1 MSVPKTGRPGRAGT
15 SDDGDPDDGR
25 GASDGQRLATRPF
38 IDLVIAQLWFG
49 FAYATF
55 LLLPKL
61 LAADYHAGA
70 DQVGFVMAAFGVLSL
85 AASPGI
91 GPVIARLGS
100 RGTMRAANLVLAA
113 SALGFLAMGG
123 ANLYAAFLRGLQGV
137 AWALAFGGGMALCA
151 QIAPPA
157 RLGQALGIF
166 GAASLGM
173 SAVGPVLA
181 EPLAARFGARA
192 VFVLAAVAAAIGAY
206 RCGRLPADEHHVAND
221 NGQVRRRDGRWEA
234 VWARMPIY
242 VALATISLAGS
253 ALFSFVAPFALAS
266 GVGDVQAFFV
276 AYTLAALVSRFGIA
290 RVVDRGGHR
299 PAAAGAGLV
308 YGAAVGAMA
317 VLGPFHLVLVGAAF
331 GVAHGIIYPSL
342 MALVLTD
349 VGARDRPRLLG
360 WANGVMNLGIVALA
374 PLGTLI
380 QRTSYPTAFGELGA
394 VTSLMALVLLA
405 PAGRRLRRALGWS

>member
-1 MSVPKTGRPGRAGT
+1 MSATLPES
-15 SDDGDPDDGR
+15 SDDSDPDDCR
-25 GASDGQRLATRPF
+25 GASDAQRLATRPF

-61 LAADYHAGA
+61 LAADYHADAG
-70 DQVGFVMAAFGVLSL
+70 QVGFVMAAFGVLSL
-85 AASPGI
+85 AASPAI
-91 GPVIARLGS
+91 GPIIGRLGS

-113 SALGFLAMGG
+113 SALGFLAMRG
-123 ANLYAAFLRGLQGV
+123 AGFYAAFLRGLQGV

-151 QIAPPA
+151 QIAPAP

-166 GAASLGM
+166 GAASLAM

-181 EPLAARFGARA
+181 EPIAARFGARA
-192 VFVLAAVAAAIGAY
+192 TFVVAALAALIGAA
-206 RCGRLPADEHHVAND
+206 RCGRLPDDDEQPAND
-221 NGQVRRRDGRWEA
+221 NGQIRRRDGRWEA

-253 ALFSFVAPFALAS
+253 ALFSFVAPFALAR
-266 GVGDVQAFFV
+266 GVADVQAFFV
-276 AYTLAALVSRFGIA
+276 AYTAAALASRFGIA
-290 RVVDRGGHR
+290 RVVDRGGHSQ
-299 PAAAGAGLV
+299 AAAGAGIL

-317 VLGPFHLVLVGAAF
+317 VLGPFHLVLVGIVF
-331 GVAHGIIYPSL
+331 GIAHGIIYPAL

-349 VGARDRPRLLG
+349 VAPSDRPRLLG

-374 PLGTLI
+374 PLGSLI
-380 QRTSYPTAFGELGA
+380 QRTGYPAAFGQLGA
-394 VTSLMALVLLA
+394 LTALMALLLLA
-405 PAGRRLRRALGWS
+405 PAGRALRRALGWS

>member
-1 MSVPKTGRPGRAGT
+1 MSVPRPGTPGRT
-15 SDDGDPDDGR
+15 EESDDDPDDGP

-70 DQVGFVMAAFGVLSL
+70 GQVGFVMAAFGVLSL
-85 AASPGI
+85 AASPAI
-91 GPVIARLGS
+91 RPVIGRLGS

-113 SALGFLAMGG
+113 SALGFLAMSG
-123 ANLYAAFLRGLQGV
+123 ANLFAAFLRGLQGV

-173 SAVGPVLA
+173 SALGPVLA

-192 VFVLAAVAAAIGAY
+192 VFIVAAVAALIGAS
-206 RCGRLPADEHHVAND
+206 RCGRLPADEPHAAND
-221 NGQVRRRDGRWEA
+221 NAQPRRRDGRWEA

-253 ALFSFVAPFALAS
+253 ALFSFVAPCALAS
-266 GVGDVQAFFV
+266 GVGDVQSFFV
-276 AYTLAALVSRFGIA
+276 AYTVAALTSRFGIA
-290 RVVDRGGHR
+290 RVVDRTGHR
-299 PAAAGAGLV
+299 PASAGAGLL

-317 VLGPFHLVLVGAAF
+317 VLGPFHLVLVGAVF

-349 VGARDRPRLLG
+349 VSARDRPRLLG

-380 QRTSYPTAFGELGA
+380 QRTSYATAFGELGA